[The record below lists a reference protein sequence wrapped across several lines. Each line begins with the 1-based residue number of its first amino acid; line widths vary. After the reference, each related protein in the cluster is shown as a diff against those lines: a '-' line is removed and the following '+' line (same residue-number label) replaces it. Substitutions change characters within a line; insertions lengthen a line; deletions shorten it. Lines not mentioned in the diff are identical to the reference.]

1 MKLND
6 ITNYIQSI
14 CQNISTVLDVDVTV
28 VSKDLIRIAGTGIF
42 ENKVSEKISDN
53 SAYSKILTTGE
64 PYIFKRESET
74 VAKFVSIIKT
84 AKSWQIFAHQ

>member
-53 SAYSKILTTGE
+53 SAYSKIL
-64 PYIFKRESET
+64 F
-74 VAKFVSIIKT
+74 
-84 AKSWQIFAHQ
+84 